1 MEIIELRGVKKAYQ
15 LGQHKIEV
23 LQDISLKIEKSD
35 FIAIMGPSGSG
46 KSTLLNIIGCLDK
59 PSSGLYF
66 LESYEVSKCDDDTLS
81 CIRNEKIG
89 FVFQTFNLLPRLSA
103 LENVLLPFLYAPKSN
118 FREAK
123 ERAIN
128 ALSEVGLLNR
138 INHKPGELSGGE
150 QQRVAIARAIIND
163 PLLILADEPT
173 GNLDSKT
180 AEDIIG
186 LFTKLNKEGKTI
198 LLVTHNN
205 QIGQSAKRRFYIKDG
220 IIQEAN

>member
-1 MEIIELRGVKKAYQ
+1 MEIIELRDIKKIYQ

-23 LQDISLKIEKSD
+23 LQDISLKIENGD
-35 FIAIMGPSGSG
+35 FITIMGPSGSG

-59 PSSGLYF
+59 PTSGFYF
-66 LESYEVSKCDDDTLS
+66 LESYEVSKCNDDTLS
-81 CIRNEKIG
+81 CTRNEKIG

-118 FREAK
+118 FKQAK
-123 ERAIN
+123 ERAIE
-128 ALSEVGLLNR
+128 ALSEVGLSHR

-150 QQRVAIARAIIND
+150 QQRVAIARAIVNN
-163 PLLILADEPT
+163 PLVILADEPT

-198 LLVTHNN
+198 LLVTHNP
-205 QIGQSAKRRFYIKDG
+205 QIGQYAKRRFYIKDG
-220 IIQEAN
+220 IIQEAS